1 MARAARKPK
10 VTDARDG
17 TEPEPISEAAVT
29 RLEEKD
35 YVASSTIAR
44 FHASG
49 AFVRGI
55 RGPVGGGKSTACC
68 KEIMRRARAQ
78 VPDPN
83 GIRKTK
89 FCVVRNTYGE
99 LKDTTIRTWLDWFPE
114 EIFGNFNYQQGS
126 MSHHIQIGDIDCEV
140 LFRALDRPQ
149 DVRKI
154 LSLELTGAW
163 INEAR
168 EVPKS
173 IIDAIGDRVG
183 RYPSVRDGGCTW
195 RGIIMDTNSPDT
207 DHWWFH
213 LAEEEIPKD
222 WQFFAQPGAVT
233 LKNGTWVA
241 NPDAENLLNLEKN
254 YYITRVGGKSADYIK
269 VYYANEY
276 GFVQEGKVVY
286 PEYSDAIHS
295 SKVELTVIPTLPVYV
310 GIGFGLEPCAIF
322 AQRKPNGQ
330 WRWIDE
336 LTADA
341 IGSERFADALASK
354 IKADYSPSL
363 EFRIFAHWLSPSD
376 SEMQAEYQILRSR
389 HIKPMPTRTD
399 DATIRRDSVAH
410 SLTRLIDREPGLL
423 VSPKCKIA
431 RKGMSGGYQFGR
443 VQVSGEERYHDK
455 PMENRYKTICEAAQY
470 MMIGGG
476 EDRLVLKSQKP
487 VKLKYPELGIV

>member
-1 MARAARKPK
+1 MPRGVRKAK
-10 VTDARDG
+10 VTDGREEGDA
-17 TEPEPISEAAVT
+17 EPVSEQALS

-35 YVASSTIAR
+35 YVAAPTLAR
-44 FHASG
+44 FHASE
-49 AFVRGI
+49 AFVRGV

-78 VPDPN
+78 VPDAN

-89 FCVVRNTYGE
+89 FVVVRNTYGE

-126 MSHHIQIGDIDCEV
+126 MNHHIQIGDLDIEV
-140 LFRALDRPQ
+140 LFRALDRQQ

-168 EVPKS
+168 EIPKG

-183 RYPSVRDGGCTW
+183 RYPSMRDGGCTW

-207 DHWWFH
+207 DHWWH
-213 LAEEEIPKD
+213 RLAEEEIPKD
-222 WQFFAQPGAVT
+222 WQFFAQPGGVKYVAG
-233 LKNGTWVA
+233 NWVA
-241 NPDAENLLNLEKN
+241 NAEAENTANLEAG
-254 YYITRVGGKSADYIK
+254 YYTTRAQGKSTDYIK

-295 SKVELTVIPTLPVYV
+295 AKGNLEIMPTLPVYI
-310 GIGFGLEPCAIF
+310 GIGFGLEPSAVF
-322 AQRKPNGQ
+322 AQKKPNGA
-330 WRWIDE
+330 WRVFDE
-336 LTADA
+336 LVPEA
-341 IGSERFADALASK
+341 IGTARFADALSSK
-354 IKADYSPSL
+354 MKSDFSPAT
-363 EFRIFAHWLSPSD
+363 EFKVFTKWTTTNDEEA
-376 SEMQAEYQILRSR
+376 QAEYQILRGR
-389 HIKPMPTRTD
+389 GIKIMPARTD
-399 DATIRRDSVAH
+399 DQTIRRDAVAGC
-410 SLTRLIDREPGLL
+410 LNRLVDREPAMLI
-423 VSPKCKIA
+423 SPKCKIT

-443 VQVSGEERYHDK
+443 IQISGEERYHDK

-470 MMIGGG
+470 MLIGGG
-476 EDRLVLKSQKP
+476 EDKYLLRTQKP
-487 VKLKYPELGIV
+487 VKLKYPEMGYA